1 MEYTNLG
8 KSGLKVSRICLG
20 CMTYGVSERGA
31 HPWTLDEETSRPLIK
46 QAIELGINFFDTA
59 NSYSDGTSEEFVGR
73 ALKDFARREEIV
85 VATKVYFPMRQG
97 PNARSLSR
105 AALPTARSKQFTMAS
120 RNPPGG
126 IAC

>member
-20 CMTYGVSERGA
+20 CMTYGVSDRGA
-31 HPWTLDEETSRPLIK
+31 HSWTLSEENSRPLIK
-46 QAIELGINFFDTA
+46 QALELGINFFDTA

-85 VATKVYFPMRQG
+85 VATKVYFPMREG
-97 PNARSLSR
+97 RNARL
-105 AALPTARSKQFTMAS
+105 TAR
-120 RNPPGG
+120 RL
-126 IAC
+126 